1 MGNKYKKSIVFIVVA
16 IVFAITND
24 GCVNFDERFT
34 GYLLQFQEW
43 KYNRRN
49 SQKNLFEEYLKNAL
63 TNPSCLLNYEPKK
76 DTKEIAYGQ

>member
-34 GYLLQFQEW
+34 GYLLQF
-43 KYNRRN
+43 
-49 SQKNLFEEYLKNAL
+49 
-63 TNPSCLLNYEPKK
+63 
-76 DTKEIAYGQ
+76 